1 MCRRRREIECRV
13 TPAEIPVFLG
23 LDIGTQS
30 LEAALFDNRFTIAG
44 QGAEPLTYAFAPGGK
59 AEQDP
64 GDWLAALRPAI
75 AKALTMA
82 DCPAEAVRGIGAGGH
97 LTGSRKMDHALAS
110 TTLLYD
116 IEAGAYDPE
125 LCAAF
130 GVGEDSLP
138 ETAGMEEPAGTL
150 NRLGAELTG
159 LPQGIPVAVGT
170 GDDFS
175 NAIGVG
181 LLQPGTLLCQIGTAE
196 VVGALS
202 REPVVDRRALVETHR
217 FLGGKYFVENPGGLC
232 GGALEWAVRLLNLD
246 NVQTLT
252 ELAAIAPSGS
262 DGVFFLPALT
272 GSMAPDWITD
282 MRACFS
288 GLSAAHGARHL
299 ARAIVEGTAFA
310 MHDVQIR
317 LTELGLELERIVL
330 AGGGAAS
337 PLWAQIRADVSG
349 LPVDV
354 SATKDASSIGA
365 AALGAVACRAFD
377 DFSGISPFLG
387 YETRRFEPDA
397 KNAPTN
403 IAACQAYLPLFSALR
418 PQHRGDLEDK

>member
-30 LEAALFDNRFTIAG
+30 LKAALFDNRFTIAG

-75 AKALTMA
+75 ARALTMA

-116 IEAGAYDPE
+116 IEAGAYDPG
-125 LCAAF
+125 LCAAL

-175 NAIGVG
+175 NAIG
-181 LLQPGTLLCQIGTAE
+181 
-196 VVGALS
+196 
-202 REPVVDRRALVETHR
+202 
-217 FLGGKYFVENPGGLC
+217 
-232 GGALEWAVRLLNLD
+232 GALEWAVRLLNLD

-252 ELAAIAPSGS
+252 ELAAIAPR
-262 DGVFFLPALT
+262 DRMVFFPACLDRVNGT
-272 GSMAPDWITD
+272 RLVNGY
-282 MRACFS
+282 
-288 GLSAAHGARHL
+288 AR
-299 ARAIVEGTAFA
+299 VFF
-310 MHDVQIR
+310 
-317 LTELGLELERIVL
+317 RIV
-330 AGGGAAS
+330 GGAWCAPS
-337 PLWAQIRADVSG
+337 GTGDRRRDGLCDARCADQA
-349 LPVDV
+349 DR
-354 SATKDASSIGA
+354 TGA
-365 AALGAVACRAFD
+365 
-377 DFSGISPFLG
+377 
-387 YETRRFEPDA
+387 
-397 KNAPTN
+397 
-403 IAACQAYLPLFSALR
+403 
-418 PQHRGDLEDK
+418 